1 VIRNSSRS
9 TGLTPR
15 LRARARLV
23 PLALF
28 LFIPLLGSAPQTPSG
43 RTEPAGALAA
53 HSDRAVL
60 LYTEAAEAV
69 RRHDCDSAY
78 KTLAPLLSPRG
89 PETDL
94 ARLLTGFYAHACEQV
109 GLAEERLFAAQAPS
123 GPLEDWRLF
132 LLADTARARGH
143 VLLSQASLA
152 RLIGDYP
159 ASPLRPRAMAQA
171 ARAAWQGGVGGDA
184 RQALDLIQQARRER
198 LAGAEATDLEALAWE
213 IGNKTADEDVRREAA
228 RRLLAGSP
236 AKAAELQVA
245 EIFRQPDGTLD
256 WSSVLS
262 GEQME
267 QRARALLDL
276 KLDPNALET
285 LDAVKPGDRDLD
297 WALLEAETLTRLHR
311 GADALSLLSLR
322 VSDNPGQSAALEW
335 ARGRAADDLATA
347 WRGRQNLSTPE
358 RQAMGR
364 EAQQHYRRVVQ
375 MAQVGQLGADR
386 DLTVKALKALY
397 ADLADDERFDEAM
410 DILRQLRKVAP
421 EDTSGASNLWAKG
434 WNEYGRRNYSGAIGY
449 WTELY
454 ALYPQDSS
462 GRRGRY
468 WTARAFEA
476 LGEGERAQ
484 EIYAEVAAADT
495 TDFYRKNALTRLQRQ
510 PASRSERPEPALEP
524 WPTDP
529 LLARA
534 RLLTDLGLESLASTE
549 LGMVRAGANDRAA
562 RALEAMILA
571 RQGDRR
577 KSVLVI
583 RDAFP
588 ALGGPFQ
595 ASLPEEARRLYYPV
609 DYQDTIR
616 TWAATNRLPPYLVMG
631 IIRQESA
638 FDTNAQSWAGARGL
652 MQLMPNT
659 ARELAGKAGL
669 SYAHSKLSDPAFNV
683 RLGTTYF
690 SQVMNMFDNNV
701 ELALA
706 GYNGGPY
713 RIKRLWNESGG
724 RELDRFLE
732 GLGLE
737 ESKTYVKRILVLSD
751 SYRQLYPLP
760 G

>member
-1 VIRNSSRS
+1 
-9 TGLTPR
+9 
-15 LRARARLV
+15 
-23 PLALF
+23 
-28 LFIPLLGSAPQTPSG
+28 
-43 RTEPAGALAA
+43 
-53 HSDRAVL
+53 VL
-60 LYTEAAEAV
+60 LYTEAAAAV
-69 RRHDCDSAY
+69 RRRDCTGAF

-94 ARLLTGFYAHACEQV
+94 ARLLTGFYAHSCEQV

-132 LLADTARARGH
+132 LLSDAARARGH
-143 VLLSQASLA
+143 VLLAQASLA

-159 ASPLRPRAMAQA
+159 ASPLRPRAMSQA
-171 ARAAWQGGVGGDA
+171 ARAAWEGGDA
-184 RQALDLIQQARRER
+184 QQALDLVAQARRER
-198 LAGAEATDLEALAWE
+198 LAGSEAADLEALAWE
-213 IGNKTADEDVRREAA
+213 IGNKTANEEVRRDAA
-228 RRLLAGSP
+228 RRLLAGWP
-236 AKAAELQVA
+236 AKATELQVA
-245 EIFRQPDGTLD
+245 EIFRQPDGTLV
-256 WSSVLS
+256 WSSVL
-262 GEQME
+262 GAEQLE
-267 QRARALLDL
+267 QRARSLLDL
-276 KLDPNALET
+276 KLDPDALE
-285 LDAVKPGDRDLD
+285 AVDSVAPGDRDLD

-322 VSDNPGQSAALEW
+322 ASDVPRQSAALEW
-335 ARGRAADDLATA
+335 ARARAAGDVATA
-347 WRGRQNLSTPE
+347 WRGRQNLASAE

-364 EAQQHYRRVVQ
+364 EAQQHLRRVIQIGV
-375 MAQVGQLGADR
+375 DH

-397 ADLADDERFDEAM
+397 ADLADEDRFDESM

-421 EDTSGASNLWAKG
+421 EDTSGANNLWAKG
-434 WNEYGRRNYSGAIGY
+434 WNEYGRRNYSGAVGY

-454 ALYPQDSS
+454 ALFPNDAS

-468 WTARAFEA
+468 WTARAFDA
-476 LGEGERAQ
+476 LGEDERAQ
-484 EIYAEVAAADT
+484 QIYAEVAAADT
-495 TDFYRKNALTRLQRQ
+495 TDFYRKNALGRLQRR
-510 PASRSERPEPALEP
+510 PSAPPEPAPEA

-529 LLARA
+529 LLSRA
-534 RLLTDLGLESLASTE
+534 RLLTDLGLEGLAATE
-549 LGMVRAGANDRAA
+549 LALVREHANERAA

-577 KSVLVI
+577 KSVLAI

-588 ALGGPFQ
+588 LLGGPFQ
-595 ASLPEEARRLYYPV
+595 AALPEEARRLYYPV

-616 TWAATNRLPPYLVMG
+616 TWAANNRLPPYLVMG

-669 SYAHSKLSDPAFNV
+669 LYSHDKLSDPSFNV

-701 ELALA
+701 DLALA

-713 RIKRLWNESGG
+713 RVKRLWKESGS
-724 RELDRFLE
+724 RELDKFLE